1 MKNFLFAII
10 AIFAFATTQ
19 AQEVKNGFS
28 KGDTFVEGT
37 VGFVSSDNVN
47 TFNFNPSVGYFLTNE
62 IAAGLMV
69 NTQSTKTAGVKTADS
84 FGIGAFGRYFFFNIG
99 ENFKTYSQLSINSAS
114 DKTADTK
121 TLSSNIGFGANYFV
135 SKNLSLTLSLAN
147 LISYT
152 SVKTGS
158 SSAVTTT
165 AVGFSGVTNPFTTP
179 TFGLNYRF

>member
-1 MKNFLFAII
+1 MKNFLLAII
-10 AIFAFATTQ
+10 AIFAFASAQ
-19 AQEVKNGFS
+19 AQTATTGFS

-37 VGFVSSDNVN
+37 VKFVSSDDTK
-47 TFNFNPSVGYFLTNE
+47 TFNFNPSVGYFLTND
-62 IAAGLMV
+62 IAAGLTV
-69 NTQSTKTAGVKTADS
+69 NTQSTETDGVKTSDS
-84 FGIGAFGRYFFFNIG
+84 FGVGAFGRYYFFNIG

-135 SKNLSLTLSLAN
+135 SKNLSLTLSVAD

-152 SVKTGS
+152 SVKAGS
-158 SSAVTTT
+158 ASAVNTT
-165 AVGFSGVTNPFTTP
+165 AVGFAGVTNPFTTP